1 MFKNIITIVSVA
13 MSALLYG
20 ADVNLSLDGSNL
32 NYESTSD
39 IYGIQF
45 GHDGCAI
52 GAAGGDAASNGFT
65 VSASNS
71 VVLGFSFSGG

>member
-45 GHDGCAI
+45 GHDGCAV

-65 VSASNS
+65 VSASGS
-71 VVLGFSFSGG
+71 TVIGFSFTG